1 MTVHGNDRTAV
12 YPYRRIRQFWQAACW
27 IVLGWIMLIVGFGCA
42 NPTMESIVRVPTR
55 PEISLASYAPIV
67 IVQFLVYEDFQGVDD
82 DPWTD
87 YGEEVE
93 ITIRNELQS
102 HLQREDIRIVPLR
115 PGVDRQDIPLP
126 PSDAWQ
132 DDTFVL
138 DWLHA
143 HWSTPEEVRQA
154 ERPAVIFGVVHIA
167 GADRSGL
174 IAPTREG
181 IAPRRRAYGRRIGRY
196 SEFRLGIRLYVIDWH
211 RNTFIH
217 REAVETSRTFQG
229 VDRMDLT
236 IFYILADRVMPDL
249 LRAIV
254 PIYIQT
260 ERIFVRDIPSTGAPR

>member
-1 MTVHGNDRTAV
+1 MTAYGSCPITGCPHDHVRKSRKTVHRFLIVWTA
-12 YPYRRIRQFWQAACW
+12 
-27 IVLGWIMLIVGFGCA
+27 LLVGFGCA

-55 PEISLASYAPIV
+55 PQISLAPYAPIV

-102 HLQREDIRIVPLR
+102 HLQREDIRIVPLQ
-115 PGVDRQDIPLP
+115 PGVEREDIPLP
-126 PSDAWQ
+126 PPDAWQ
-132 DDTFVL
+132 DDAFVL

-143 HWSTPEEVRQA
+143 RWTVPEDVQQA

-174 IAPTREG
+174 IAPTREEM
-181 IAPRRRAYGRRIGRY
+181 APRRRAYGRRIGRY

-211 RNTFIH
+211 QHTFIH

-260 ERIFVRDIPSTGAPR
+260 ERIFVRDIPSSGASR